1 VPVSWGEAFSA
12 AGSIAAYAFIWY
24 LVGSLVMDLGKAISR
39 GLIPLPID
47 PIWLSVLGAV
57 VSSLGFFIIV
67 LGIMA
72 AVIKVLAEIIGREVV
87 ERLRGRY

>member
-1 VPVSWGEAFSA
+1 
-12 AGSIAAYAFIWY
+12 
-24 LVGSLVMDLGKAISR
+24 MDLGKAISR
-39 GLIPLPID
+39 GLISLPLD

-67 LGIMA
+67 LGMMVAI
-72 AVIKVLAEIIGREVV
+72 IKVLVEVIGREVV